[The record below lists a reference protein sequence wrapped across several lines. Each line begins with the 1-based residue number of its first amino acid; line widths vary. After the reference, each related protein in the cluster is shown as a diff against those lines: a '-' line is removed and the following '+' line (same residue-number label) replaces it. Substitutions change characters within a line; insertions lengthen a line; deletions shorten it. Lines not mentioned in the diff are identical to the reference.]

1 MAGTFRTRLA
11 HAWNAF
17 TSRENNDPPIAQFI
31 GPSYSIPPSRTRLRV
46 ANERTIIASIYNRIG
61 IDVAAINIKHVKTDG
76 NDHYTG
82 DMISGLNF
90 CLKVAANIDQ
100 PARAFR
106 QDVAMTLFNDGVAA
120 IVAVD
125 TDLDPLSTGG
135 YDIKTLRVGTVI
147 QWYPAHV
154 QVRLYNDR
162 KGIREDIILPKSVV
176 AVVENPLYSVMNEPN
191 STLRR
196 LIRTL
201 NLLDT
206 IDEDANSG
214 KLDLIIQ
221 LPYVV
226 KGELKQ
232 AQAEQRRKDLE
243 FQLTQSKYGVGYT
256 DGTEKITQLNRPV
269 TSNLLDK
276 VKYLT
281 ELLYSELGLTPEVM
295 NGSATPAQMLVYYNR
310 TVEPILAAITESLKC
325 TFLTKT
331 AMSQGQSIMYL
342 QDPFRLIPIDQLDS
356 LIDVVR
362 RNSVLSANDV
372 RPLLGFLPSS
382 DPEASKLDNTNMPND
397 KRPGLT
403 SASSPNPQVG
413 AIPQGANQNGT

>member
-1 MAGTFRTRLA
+1 MAGALMTRFA

-17 TSRENNDPPIAQFI
+17 TSRDNSEPIPAQYI

-46 ANERTIIASIYNRIG
+46 ANERTIIASIYNRMS
-61 IDVAAINIKHVKTDG
+61 IDVAAINIRHVKTDG
-76 NDHYTG
+76 NDHYAG
-82 DMISGLNF
+82 DMPSGLNY
-90 CLKVAANIDQ
+90 CLKIKANIDQ

-106 QDVAMTLFNDGVAA
+106 QDIAMTLFDKGVAA

-125 TDLDPLSTGG
+125 TDLNPIATGG
-135 YDIKTLRVGTVI
+135 YDVKTLRVGTVI
-147 QWYPAHV
+147 QWYPAYV
-154 QVRLYNDR
+154 QVRLYNDQ
-162 KGIREDIILPKSVV
+162 KGIQEDIILPKSFV
-176 AVVENPLYSVMNEPN
+176 AIVENPLYSVMNEPN
-191 STLRR
+191 STLKR

-206 IDEDANSG
+206 VDEDASTG
-214 KLDLIIQ
+214 KLDLVIQ

-226 KGELKQ
+226 KTETKIQ
-232 AQAEQRRKDLE
+232 QAENRRKDLE
-243 FQLTQSKYGVGYT
+243 FQLTESKYGVAYI

-281 ELLYSELGLTPEVM
+281 DLLYSELGLTPEVM

-310 TVEPILAAITESLKC
+310 TVEPILAAITESIKS

-331 AMSQGQSIMYL
+331 ALTQNQSVMYL

-362 RNSVLSANDV
+362 RNSVLSSNDV
-372 RPLLGFLPSS
+372 RPLLGFLPSP

-397 KRPGLT
+397 KRPSISSGS
-403 SASSPNPQVG
+403 SANPPDG